1 MEASGFTD
9 QCATL
14 WQEQL
19 FRLLYLKGTC
29 WKTLPLRLMR
39 QPFRKEPLPAV
50 GAWSLLLPHRPFL
63 VVNMALFSQTKQGPF
78 QGVARHTVWG
88 AQTFLLQ
95 TGQPSL
101 AVSSP
106 CFTLLCVCVCVFLP
120 TPLGK
125 LPCFMAICRWQGI
138 SHQDWNLPLSPK
150 LPTLLRSRTLRWG
163 SLFLRRTVV
172 ISSWLW
178 KTNAHVYS
186 PKRQPQTFGV

>member
-1 MEASGFTD
+1 
-9 QCATL
+9 
-14 WQEQL
+14 
-19 FRLLYLKGTC
+19 
-29 WKTLPLRLMR
+29 MR

-106 CFTLLCVCVCVFLP
+106 CFTLLCVCVYFYHPLWENCPALWQFVADKEFLI
-120 TPLGK
+120 K
-125 LPCFMAICRWQGI
+125 IEI
-138 SHQDWNLPLSPK
+138 SHYPQ
-150 LPTLLRSRTLRWG
+150 
-163 SLFLRRTVV
+163 
-172 ISSWLW
+172 SS
-178 KTNAHVYS
+178 
-186 PKRQPQTFGV
+186 QPFCVPEL